1 MHFSNKAI
9 KNKEQQ
15 QYFQC
20 TCQRPTFVL
29 FCFVLLCFTGIFSFV
44 KDVDGVRMNQ
54 NLPNSKHSQMGGLSD
69 FT

>member
-1 MHFSNKAI
+1 MHFNNKTI

-29 FCFVLLCFTGIFSFV
+29 FYFVLLCFTGIFSLV
-44 KDVDGVRMNQ
+44 KDANRVMMDQ
-54 NLPNSKHSQMGGLSD
+54 NLSNSKHSQMGGLPD